1 MQAMPKAIIFDT
13 ETTGL
18 DAPEVIEAAWLELR
32 SLSPLIFGDSFEQR
46 YQPSKPIGLAA
57 LATHHI
63 LDEELTNC
71 PPSDSFKLPK
81 DTEYLIGHHVDYD
94 WSVIG
99 SPDIKRICTLNL
111 ARSVW
116 PELESHSQGA
126 ILYFLDRQNAK
137 ERLRNAHSA
146 GADIR
151 ICATILEH
159 ICKER
164 HIDSL
169 EVLWQKSEDARI
181 PTHMPFGKHKGIPIA
196 EVPRD
201 YARWLL
207 DQPNVDPFVRR
218 AFLKYAN

>member
-1 MQAMPKAIIFDT
+1 MPKAIIFDT

-18 DAPEVIEAAWLELR
+18 NAPEVIEAAWLELL
-32 SLSPLIFGDSFEQR
+32 SLSPLKFGDSFEQR
-46 YQPSKPIGLAA
+46 YKPNKPISLAA

-63 LDEELTNC
+63 LDEELVDS

-81 DTEYLIGHHVDYD
+81 DTQYLIGHNVDYD
-94 WSVIG
+94 WEVIG
-99 SPDIKRICTLNL
+99 SPDIKRICTLSL
-111 ARSVW
+111 SRSVW

-126 ILYFLDRQNAK
+126 ILYFLDRKNAK
-137 ERLRNAHSA
+137 DRLRNAHSA
-146 GADIR
+146 SADIR

-164 HIDSL
+164 EIDSL
-169 EVLWQKSEDARI
+169 EALWQKSEDART

-218 AFLKYAN
+218 AFLMYAK

>member
-1 MQAMPKAIIFDT
+1 MPKAIIFDT

-18 DAPEVIEAAWLELR
+18 DSPEVIEAAWLELR
-32 SLSPLIFGDSFEQR
+32 SLSPLSLGESFEQR
-46 YQPSKPIGLAA
+46 YKPGKPISLAA

-63 LDEELTNC
+63 LDEELIHC

-81 DTEYLIGHHVDYD
+81 DIEYLIGHHVDFD
-94 WSVIG
+94 WAVIG
-99 SPDIKRICTLNL
+99 SPDLKRICTLNL

-159 ICKER
+159 ICKAR

-181 PTHMPFGKHKGIPIA
+181 PTHMPFGKHKGMPIA

-218 AFLKYAN
+218 AFLKLAN